1 MVKKVLN
8 PDTVAKPIKPTFS
21 QATMATGRAFLFISG
36 QVSVDKHGNTVGKGD
51 IRMQT
56 RQVLENI
63 KAIVEAAGG
72 TMDNIVKVTVYL
84 TDMKHFE
91 EVHEV
96 RAEYF
101 KESPPASTMV
111 EVSRLVS
118 PEWLIEIDAIAV
130 LE

>member
-1 MVKKVLN
+1 
-8 PDTVAKPIKPTFS
+8 
-21 QATMATGRAFLFISG
+21 
-36 QVSVDKHGNTVGKGD
+36 
-51 IRMQT
+51 
-56 RQVLENI
+56 
-63 KAIVEAAGG
+63 VEAAGG